1 MTRCI
6 NQFQKFY
13 SGRIFRLETI
23 EGKIIEVDIQMDF
36 IIEVKDSFVI
46 KIGESYK
53 IIERRLVRK
62 IWRYKKY
69 E

>member
-1 MTRCI
+1 MTR
-6 NQFQKFY
+6 NVEQFKKFY
-13 SGRIFRLETI
+13 SGKIFRLETI

-36 IIEVKDSFVI
+36 IIEVQDKFII
-46 KIGESYK
+46 KLGETYK

-62 IWRYKKY
+62 LWRYKKY